1 MSWKPLPFSGAVG
14 SAEQFDLAAHT
25 VLDGLQLWL
34 CEVPEPNGVRGL
46 LEHCLDGEGG
56 LLLQEG
62 RNIDLG
68 DAQLDDL
75 LDILIHCAGGAVHD
89 KWHSWHGFVQLAAEC
104 DVEMGC
110 LDGHGVDRSNGYSQ
124 SVDVRIANKAN
135 RLVDRGV
142 VHIIGLGACAV
153 LRLADLADLRFD
165 GHAYLVG
172 GFDDLTRDGD
182 VLGVWQRRTVKHDG
196 AEPGTQSF
204 DAAQEALAVIEVHD
218 DGNGILASVVTSDHA
233 QFFESRK
240 IRATLRDLEDDRR
253 LHLIR
258 GFDNSLGIFQ
268 VVDIERTDRVVVPEC
283 VLCDFFQRY
292 QHCATST
299 WLDSL
304 GEFSVAGSCR
314 KLPRTVVDLTATHK
328 RLADHASQ
336 LPSLKGRV
344 LVLGVEVF
352 GVHGHRRIQVDAG
365 EISIGT
371 DCKYTF
377 PRE

>member
-1 MSWKPLPFSGAVG
+1 MSWKPVTFSGAVG
-14 SAEQFDLAAHT
+14 SAEQFDLATHA

-34 CEVPEPNGVRGL
+34 CKVPEPNGVGGL
-46 LEHCLDGEGG
+46 LEHRLDGEGR
-56 LLLQEG
+56 LFLQAG

-75 LDILIHCAGGAVHD
+75 PDILIHCARGAVHD
-89 KWHSWHGFVQLAAEC
+89 KRDDRHGLVQLAAER

-124 SVDVRIANKAN
+124 SVDVRITNKAN
-135 RLVDRGV
+135 CLVDRGV
-142 VHIIGLGACAV
+142 VHILGLGACAV

-165 GHAYLVG
+165 CHAYLVG

-182 VLGVWQRRTVKHDG
+182 VLGIWQRRTVKHDG
-196 AEPGTQSF
+196 AESGTQSF

-218 DGNGILASVVTSDHA
+218 DGNGILASVVTGNHA

-268 VVDIERTDRVVVPEC
+268 VVDVERADRVVVLEC

-292 QHCATST
+292 QHCATSK
-299 WLDSL
+299 WSDSL
-304 GEFSVAGSCR
+304 DEFSVAGSCR
-314 KLPRTVVDLTATHK
+314 KPRRTCLLYT
-328 RLADHASQ
+328 S
-336 LPSLKGRV
+336 PS
-344 LVLGVEVF
+344 
-352 GVHGHRRIQVDAG
+352 
-365 EISIGT
+365 
-371 DCKYTF
+371 
-377 PRE
+377 PRDRTRS